1 MFSTR
6 EMTAMMKAI
15 ADVVKDHVAV
25 AFSTL
30 SQRIDAVEQMRAVPG
45 PRGEKGDQGER
56 GEPGPQGEKGERG
69 ESGERGEKGEAGHK
83 GDPGERGEK
92 GADGKPGE
100 RGADGKSVTADEV
113 MPTLL
118 DEVRK
123 TLDAWPRPKDGADGK
138 PGERGADGKSVTA
151 DEVMPTLLD
160 EVRKTLDAWPRPK
173 DGADG
178 KPGERGADGKSV
190 TLDDVMPI
198 LDAAVSKWALEFERR
213 AQDTLQRAI
222 DNMPKPRDGK
232 DGRDGLSL
240 EDINLGYDGDRT
252 ITMRLVSGD
261 VVKER
266 SITVPVVID
275 RGVYQSDR
283 TYQRCDGVTHRG
295 SFWIAQRDGATA
307 VPGANN
313 DEWRLAVKSGRDGR
327 DGKPGEK
334 GDKGDT
340 GRPGKDLAQRY

>member
-92 GADGKPGE
+92 
-100 RGADGKSVTADEV
+100 
-113 MPTLL
+113 
-118 DEVRK
+118 
-123 TLDAWPRPKDGADGK
+123 GADGK

>member
-15 ADVVKDHVAV
+15 ADVVKDHVAA
-25 AFSTL
+25 AFSQL

-45 PRGEKGDQGER
+45 PRGEKGEDGLPGER
-56 GEPGPQGEKGERG
+56 GEKGEKGDQ
-69 ESGERGEKGEAGHK
+69 GERGEKGEAGPQGEK

-92 GADGKPGE
+92 GADG
-100 RGADGKSVTADEV
+100 A
-113 MPTLL
+113 
-118 DEVRK
+118 
-123 TLDAWPRPKDGADGK
+123 
-138 PGERGADGKSVTA
+138 
-151 DEVMPTLLD
+151 
-160 EVRKTLDAWPRPK
+160 
-173 DGADG
+173 
-178 KPGERGADGKSV
+178 PGERGADGKSV

-232 DGRDGLSL
+232 DGRDGLNL
-240 EDINLGYDGDRT
+240 EDINLDYDGDRT

-340 GRPGKDLAQRY
+340 GRPGKDLTQRY